1 MNSTLVEKIIE
12 LKKKLNAVILV
23 HNYQLAEVQDIA
35 DYMGDSLG
43 LSRIAATLEA
53 DVILMCGVH
62 FMAETVKILAPD
74 KTVLIPDE
82 TAGCPMADMI
92 DAKEVR
98 RLRAK
103 HPEAVFV
110 GYVNTSAEVKAE
122 LDICCT
128 SANAVSVIDS
138 LSQEKEIVFLPDK
151 YLGSYAAAQNQRD
164 IILYNGY
171 CPTHLKIMPE
181 DIEAMKKKYPD
192 ALVLAH
198 PECSRSLDNVAD
210 YMLSTGGMSSF
221 VEKSDRENFII
232 ATEVGM
238 IDRLK
243 KDNPSKNFFPASAKA
258 VCPNMKKTNL
268 QKVLWSLEDIQHE
281 VNVPLDIAE
290 KARGAIEKMVSIT

>member
-1 MNSTLVEKIIE
+1 MNSKLADKISS

-23 HNYQLAEVQDIA
+23 HNYQLAEVQAIA
-35 DYMGDSLG
+35 DYTGDSLG
-43 LSRIAATLEA
+43 LSRIASTLDA

-62 FMAETVKILAPD
+62 FMAETVSILAPD
-74 KTVLIPDE
+74 KTVLIPDK

-92 DAKEVR
+92 DADRVR
-98 RLRAK
+98 ELRQK

-138 LSQEKEIVFLPDK
+138 LKDKKEIVFLPDK
-151 YLGSYAAAQNQRD
+151 YLGSYAAKQNHRE

-171 CPTHLKIMPE
+171 CPTHLKILPE
-181 DIEAMKKKYPD
+181 DVLAMKEKYPN
-192 ALVLAH
+192 AKVLAH

-221 VEKSDRENFII
+221 VEKSDATDFII

-243 KDNPSKNFFPASAKA
+243 ADNPEKNFYPATSKA

-268 QKVLWSLEDIQHE
+268 QKVLWSLEDIKYE
-281 VNVPLDIAE
+281 VKVPKDIAD
-290 KARGAIEKMVSIT
+290 KARAAIEKMVSIG